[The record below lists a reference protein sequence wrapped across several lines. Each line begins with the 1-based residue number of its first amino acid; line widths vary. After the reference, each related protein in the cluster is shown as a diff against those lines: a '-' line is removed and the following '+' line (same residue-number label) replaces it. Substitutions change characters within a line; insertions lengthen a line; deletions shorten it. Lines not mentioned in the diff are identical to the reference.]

1 MANSGNG
8 RARLENVLAAM
19 AVGLVGISVLSI
31 VGLMLLSR
39 VIDTSY
45 FILVPYIGLP
55 GAALMIIILLT
66 LQIRKKNKSN

>member
-31 VGLMLLSR
+31 IGLMVLSR

-45 FILVPYIGLP
+45 FILIPYIGLP

-66 LQIRKKNKSN
+66 IQIRKKNKSD